1 MTGDD
6 AQYEFRSVQT
16 MRGTEAR
23 TVVKLQKEGWEFVS
37 QSQEQLLRTKMT
49 FRRLKPKQQ
58 PWRAWGVG
66 AAAVV
71 IIAVIA
77 VNAISERG
85 SSTESSMPSSEP
97 ATVATEEP
105 TTPSSEVPGTR
116 SENLSPSPTQSDSD
130 ARLTV
135 ENSAD
140 LAVLLTGTATGGD
153 MVEGFAAKY
162 KGRIIEFDGSIV
174 AMNNHADYKTRYD
187 ILISAGDY
195 SDTKAQGPNFQFR
208 NVGISDLHLVGSHV
222 PDYVGKRDNLHIVA
236 RVGDF
241 QSFQELF
248 LLDPI
253 STSVR

>member
-1 MTGDD
+1 MTVDD

-16 MRGTEAR
+16 LRGTEAR
-23 TVVKLQKEGWEFVS
+23 TVGKLQKEGWEFVS

-58 PWRAWGVG
+58 PWRSWGVG

-77 VNAISERG
+77 VGVISEGGG
-85 SSTESSMPSSEP
+85 SAERATSPTEP
-97 ATVATEEP
+97 ALVTTEEP
-105 TTPSSEVPGTR
+105 TDAPSEEPSAA
-116 SENLSPSPTQSDSD
+116 SENSSPPPTHSEPDE
-130 ARLTV
+130 RLTV
-135 ENSAD
+135 ENNAD
-140 LAVLLTGTATGGD
+140 LAALLSGTATGGD
-153 MVEGFAAKY
+153 IVEAFAAKY
-162 KGRIIEFDGSIV
+162 KGRIIEFDGSIG

-195 SDTKAQGPNFQFR
+195 SETKAQGPNFQFR
-208 NVGISDLHLVGSHV
+208 DVGLSDLNLTGSPV
-222 PDYVGKRDNLHIVA
+222 PDYIGKRDNLHVVA
-236 RVGDF
+236 RVREF

>member
-16 MRGTEAR
+16 VRGAEAR
-23 TVVKLQKEGWEFVS
+23 TVAKLQKEGWEFVS

-49 FRRLKPKQQ
+49 FRRLKLKQQ
-58 PWRAWGVG
+58 PWRSWGAG

-71 IIAVIA
+71 VTAVIA

-85 SSTESSMPSSEP
+85 SSTESSTPPSVP
-97 ATVATEEP
+97 AIVATEEP
-105 TTPSSEVPGTR
+105 TTQSSEVPSAR
-116 SENLSPSPTQSDSD
+116 SENFSPSPPQSESVDP
-130 ARLTV
+130 LTA

-162 KGRIIEFDGSIV
+162 RGRIIEFDGCIV
-174 AMNNHADYKTRYD
+174 AMNNHDAYKSRYD

-195 SDTKAQGPNFQFR
+195 SATKSQGPNFQFR
-208 NVGISDLHLVGSHV
+208 NVGISDLHLIGSPV

-236 RVGDF
+236 RVGKF
-241 QSFQELF
+241 ESFQELF